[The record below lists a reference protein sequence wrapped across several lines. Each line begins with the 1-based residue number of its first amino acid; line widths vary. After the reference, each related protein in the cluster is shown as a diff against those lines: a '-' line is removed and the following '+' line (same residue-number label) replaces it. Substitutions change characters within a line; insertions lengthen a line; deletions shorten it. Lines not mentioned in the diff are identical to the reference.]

1 MEKIRNVFNWYNRTD
16 RDGLS
21 AAILGGAMLAA
32 AAVLVR

>member
-1 MEKIRNVFNWYNRTD
+1 MNKIRNIFAWYNRTD

-21 AAILGGAMLAA
+21 AAILAGAMLAA

>member
-1 MEKIRNVFNWYNRTD
+1 MKRFINWYNRTD

-21 AAILGGAMLAA
+21 AAILGAAMVVA